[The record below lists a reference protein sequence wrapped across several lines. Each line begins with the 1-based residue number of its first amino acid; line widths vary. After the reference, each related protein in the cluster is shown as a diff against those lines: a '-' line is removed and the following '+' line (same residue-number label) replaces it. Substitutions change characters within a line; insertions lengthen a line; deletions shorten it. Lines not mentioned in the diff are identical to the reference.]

1 MSAPRFPDWT
11 ERLEPVLEAQ
21 SLRAFAYGN
30 WDCCLFVA
38 DAALAMTGFDPA
50 ADYRGAYGDYGSG
63 LKILRAKTG
72 KRNLAGW
79 ADLFYPRTA
88 PALAHRGDWGLVK
101 SASDGDGKIRPVL
114 GLIDGD
120 VLRVAGGALVARH
133 LIQIAWSIG

>member
-1 MSAPRFPDWT
+1 MARLEDWP

-21 SLRAFAYGN
+21 ARQAFEYGI

-38 DAALAMTGFDPA
+38 DAALALTGQDPA
-50 ADYRGAYGDYGSG
+50 ADYRGSYSDYRSG
-63 LKILRAKTG
+63 LRRLRALTG

-79 ADLFYPRTA
+79 ADLYYPRTA

-101 SASDGDGKIRPVL
+101 LPTDGDGKVRPVL

-120 VLRVAGGALVARH
+120 GLRVAGGVTLPRSAVLM
-133 LIQIAWSIG
+133 AWSVG